1 MATGWGKSAISIIRI
16 SGPHAKQAFKLTKP
30 FQTANYLP
38 RQAYFRTFYDI
49 FDPKTR
55 ALDQGILLFY
65 QKPKS
70 FTGEDLIELQIHGGF
85 AVKEKMLN
93 TLS

>member
-1 MATGWGKSAISIIRI
+1 LATGWGKSAISIIRI
-16 SGPHAKQAFKLTKP
+16 SGPHAKQALKLTKP
-30 FQTANYLP
+30 ETAIYLP

-49 FDPKTR
+49 FDPKKR
-55 ALDQGILLFY
+55 PIDQGILLFY

-70 FTGEDLIELQIHGGF
+70 FTGEDLIELQIHGGL
-85 AVKEKMLN
+85 AVKDKMLD